1 MPYAAAELIEACGY
15 PVERLPQRAQL
26 LILSRTL
33 PFGQCGAHIF
43 KEAISG
49 VFALG
54 GVEIVIY
61 FYLILSE
68 VLISPECYWR
78 AAWVCCVLV
87 SVSGI
92 VDVVYILVSRVT
104 SHRRRARE
112 ASIVLHESQRTVIL
126 HLVLVLLGPEL
137 LYPLGILLDL
147 GLDRRSRRAG
157 ARPAHLVDTDEVG
170 LLLQA
175 AVLILESLGLR
186 RCRVGSLHAPAE
198 DIPIPLDPRAVLV
211 LHAVDV
217 LHNAVVVGYHPFIAG
232 IELVIGGC
240 ILRGFHS
247 SLEILEPIFSVGDA
261 AAQFCELFFIALKLT
276 APRFQSQLCV
286 PGAAPAVRG
295 LYRLDTPAIG
305 KFAENVLNTFPPAA
319 WRGEA
324 GKQIFCA
331 FFGL

>member
-1 MPYAAAELIEACGY
+1 MPYAAAELIQAGGY

-78 AAWVCCVLV
+78 AAWVCRVLV
-87 SVSGI
+87 PVAGA
-92 VDVVYILVSRVT
+92 VDVVDIIIAGVAG
-104 SHRRRARE
+104 HFARGRE
-112 ASIVLHESQRTVIL
+112 VCIVLHESQGAVIL
-126 HLVLVLLGPEL
+126 HLVPAFFGLEFLNTPS
-137 LYPLGILLDL
+137 ILLDL
-147 GLDRRSRRAG
+147 GLDRGSRRAW
-157 ARPAHLVDTDEVG
+157 ARPAHLVDPDKVG
-170 LLLQA
+170 LPLQA
-175 AVLILESLGLR
+175 AVLILEPLGLR
-186 RCRVGSLHAPAE
+186 RGRVGSLHAPAE
-198 DIPIPLDPRAVLV
+198 DIPIPLNPRAVLV

-217 LHNAVVVGYHPFIAG
+217 VHNAVVVGYHFFIAG
-232 IELVIGGC
+232 IELIIGGC

-247 SLEILEPIFSVGDA
+247 SLEILEPIFSIGYA
-261 AAQFCELFFIALKLT
+261 AAQLCELFFIAIQLI
-276 APRFQSQLCV
+276 APRLEPQLCV

-295 LYRLDTPAIG
+295 LYRLDTAPA
-305 KFAENVLNTFPPAA
+305 
-319 WRGEA
+319 
-324 GKQIFCA
+324 
-331 FFGL
+331 